1 MNITQEEK
9 YREIE
14 VFIPGH
20 VPSLKNSK
28 VKTSKGIFMS
38 KGCLK
43 YLRSLNIQGYSS
55 SKKTVKE
62 YKDQINKPNLFRKSI
77 LFLANELT
85 LTEIDYPIILGFHF
99 VRKTKAEFDFNNA
112 NQIILDLMTA
122 HNLIE
127 DDSMSY
133 IIPQAYKKDDKWYS
147 VDKNNPGVYIKIIKE
162 DGINK

>member
-1 MNITQEEK
+1 MNITKEQEDKEV
-9 YREIE
+9 EI
-14 VFIPGH
+14 FIAGG

-28 VKTSKGIFMS
+28 IKTSKGIFMS

-62 YKDQINKPNLFRKSI
+62 YKDQVNKPNLFKQSFEPLLKELSKS
-77 LFLANELT
+77 E
-85 LTEIDYPIILGFHF
+85 YPLILGFHF

-112 NQIILDLMTA
+112 NQILLDLMTA
-122 HNLIE
+122 HSFIE

-133 IIPQAYKKDDKWYS
+133 IIPQAYKKDNKWYS
-147 VDKNNPGVYIKIIKE
+147 VNKNNPGVYIKIIK
-162 DGINK
+162 DGIS